1 MSVFCQNIE
10 EAAKIGQLHPG
21 SEFWDSWVLKY
32 CKWHEQDPEFYL
44 QGGTLNCD
52 HILLTCTLPGSVK
65 PLSDFFGCNIG
76 LCFPEA
82 HLNIDNEGQ
91 SLTGE
96 KFPSIHGKFVHI
108 YNTPIVKD
116 IHFNAGVYNVI
127 ESVELFENVL
137 FENGGFVGIVASEF
151 PKFKNCAS
159 LTRLDIQFTI
169 KTDQLNALSPIW
181 QHILRMIKPTNANT
195 VGFYDKQI
203 GYIDDV
209 FPDIPASQNIT
220 VVFPNQ
226 GITFIF
232 TKNRHAAITR
242 PTKDG
247 YLITYN
253 TSISYNHE
261 HL

>member
-32 CKWHEQDPEFYL
+32 CKWHEQEPEFYL
-44 QGGTLNCD
+44 QGRALNCD
-52 HILLTCTLPGSVK
+52 HTSLTCTLPGSVK
-65 PLSDFFGCNIG
+65 PLSDFFECNIG

-82 HLNIDNEGQ
+82 SIHIDNEGQ
-91 SLTGE
+91 PLTGE
-96 KFPSIHGKFVHI
+96 KFPSICGKFVHI
-108 YNTPIVKD
+108 YNTPAVKD
-116 IHFNAGVYNVI
+116 IHFNTGVYNTI
-127 ESVELFENVL
+127 ESVSLFENTW
-137 FENGGFVGIVASEF
+137 FENGSFVGIAASEF
-151 PKFKNCAS
+151 PKFKNCVS

-169 KTDQLNALSPIW
+169 KTDQLNALPPIW
-181 QHILRMIKPTNANT
+181 QHILRMIKPTGANA
-195 VGFYDKQI
+195 VGFYDKHI

-209 FPDIPASQNIT
+209 FPGIPASQNIT

-226 GITFIF
+226 GITFTF

-253 TSISYNHE
+253 TSISYNRE